1 LTPRLQPDLL
11 TDLRELVQYPFMV
24 HALEAATIIAVL
36 AGVVG
41 WFMVLRRQAFAG
53 HTLAVMAFPGAAG
66 AALAGVSATLGYYV
80 SCTAAAGAIAAAGGE
95 ASEGSAAV
103 GTVQAVGLAL
113 GFLLLS
119 LAHGVFVDLETALFG
134 GFLEVSAGQV
144 WVLAGVAAACLL
156 ALAVAGRPLLF
167 ATLEREVARAA
178 GVPVAFV
185 EYLFLIVLA
194 LAVAATSQ
202 ITGALLVFAMLV
214 APPAAAQAL
223 TSRPG
228 PALLLSVLLALAVAW
243 LGLGIAYF
251 SPYPSGF
258 WVSTISLGVYV
269 IARLIAWRR

>member
-1 LTPRLQPDLL
+1 LTPQLEPDLL

-24 HALEAATIIAVL
+24 HALVAATIIAVL

-80 SCTAAAGAIAAAGGE
+80 SCTAAAAAIAAAGGE

-103 GTVQAVGLAL
+103 GTVQAVGLAV

-119 LAHGVFVDLETALFG
+119 LAHGVFADLETALFG
-134 GFLEVSAGQV
+134 GFLEVSTSQV

-202 ITGALLVFAMLV
+202 ITGALLVFALLV

-228 PALLLSVLLALAVAW
+228 PALVLSVVLALAVAW
-243 LGLGIAYF
+243 LGLAIAYF

-258 WVSTISLGVYV
+258 WVSTISLAVYV
-269 IARLIAWRR
+269 TARLIAWRR